1 MNEAIKR
8 QLRSVQTHF
17 PFIRPLKFHAYN
29 AMTRHL
35 GLRISSDF
43 QALRHLGP
51 IDLALDI
58 GGNWGQSIY
67 ALKRCCNPAQ
77 IVSFEPNAELAA
89 RLQREFSADAGVTIE
104 TCGLADTDGSFEL
117 FVPRYR
123 NFVYDGLASND
134 REEALTWLNP
144 VRMARFDAAKLR
156 IDSQQVQL
164 RRLDDLHLAPQVV
177 KIDVQGVEDA
187 VVRGGRAMFTT
198 HRPASIVEAPSP
210 DLCAFF
216 ALIGMQAW
224 FFNGRDLV
232 AHDGKWKNVLFL
244 TQEQVDRI
252 AAGTRGG

>member
-17 PFIRPLKFHAYN
+17 PFIRPLKFRTYN

-35 GLRISSDF
+35 GLRIDSDF

-58 GGNWGQSIY
+58 GGNWGQSIF

-77 IVSFEPNAELAA
+77 IISFEPNAELAA
-89 RLQREFSADAGVTIE
+89 RLQREFAGDAGVRIE
-104 TCGLADTDGSFEL
+104 TCGLSDADGGFEL

-134 REEALTWLNP
+134 RDEALTWLNP
-144 VRMARFDAAKLR
+144 ARMARFDPAKLR

-164 RRLDDLHLAPQVV
+164 RRLDDLQLAPQVV
-177 KIDVQGVEDA
+177 KIDVQGAEDA
-187 VVRGGRAMFTT
+187 VVRGGRATFTT
-198 HRPASIVEAPSP
+198 CRPASIVEAPSP

-216 ALIGMQAW
+216 AGIGMQAW
-224 FFNGRDLV
+224 YFNGRTLA
-232 AHDGKWKNVLFL
+232 AHDGKWQNVLFL
-244 TQEQVDRI
+244 TQDQADRI
-252 AAGTRGG
+252 AAGTRNG